1 MLNRYW
7 LANLGRITLNRDWES
22 TFSFWAQ
29 SPSKT
34 EQDRCERVIRSIST
48 AIIRSPKLQAKK
60 VLVFPQGS
68 FRNRVN
74 VRQDSDVDVGVMLYE
89 YFLAQYPDGK
99 TDADFGNSDAGY
111 PFSQFKNELE
121 EALVDYFGRAAV
133 KRGNKAFDIKATQAQ
148 VEADVVPLFEFRQY
162 WDQGGYRAGVA
173 LIPDNSVRRIENY
186 PERLVDYWPSTPLHY
201 ENGVSKNTATSRRF
215 KGMVRILKKL
225 RIELEDAGKASA
237 KAVPGYLLE
246 CLVWNAPNWCFDRY
260 TWEDRV
266 QSILRFLWQNTKDV
280 TLCDKWREVDDIK
293 YLFHILQ
300 PWTREQAH
308 AFINA
313 AWDYVGVKP
322 L

>member
-1 MLNRYW
+1 M
-7 LANLGRITLNRDWES
+7 NRDWES
-22 TFSFWAQ
+22 SFSFWAQ
-29 SPSKT
+29 PPGKT
-34 EQDRCERVIRSIST
+34 EQERCERVIRAISA
-48 AIIRSPKLQAKK
+48 AISRSPKLQAKK
-60 VLVFPQGS
+60 VLTFPQGS

-89 YFLAQYPDGK
+89 CFLAQYPEGK
-99 TDADFGNSDAGY
+99 GNADFGNSDVDY

-133 KRGNKAFDIKATQAQ
+133 KRSNKAFDIKATQAQ

-162 WDQGGYRAGVA
+162 WDHGGYRAGVA
-173 LIPDNSVRRIENY
+173 LIPDNSGRRIENY

-225 RIELEDAGKASA
+225 RIEMEDADNASA
-237 KAVPGYLLE
+237 AAVPGYLLE
-246 CLVWNAPNWCFDRY
+246 CLVWNAPNWCFDRN

-266 QSILRFLWQNTKDV
+266 QSVLRFLWQNTKEA
-280 TLCDKWREVDDIK
+280 TLCAKWCEVDDIK

-300 PWTREQAH
+300 PWTREKAH
-308 AFINA
+308 AFINET
-313 AWDYVGVKP
+313 WDYVGVKP
-322 L
+322 V